1 MEISSQIIYLA
12 VIFILLVFPKA
23 LQRYRIPAPL
33 TSFALGILT
42 ALYTTE
48 YTNNQTLTLLATLGI
63 SSLFLFAGLEVDLEK
78 LKQEARLLLYH
89 LFGRCASLTL
99 CVWICMHYLGY
110 TWQVGGL
117 IALALLTP
125 STGFII
131 ESLAT
136 LGLDKNEKSWV
147 SNKSIAGELLALF
160 LLFLLL
166 KSDAYQEL
174 AYSSGILLLLAFGL
188 PLLLV
193 ILGKIVIPH
202 APGSEF
208 SLLVMVGLIAATI
221 TKALGVY
228 YLVGAFLTGFAA
240 RQLRVK
246 MPDMA
251 SENNLHAVRLFAS
264 FFVPFYFF
272 HSGMEVPEGALQL
285 EALWLGLGLTVILLP
300 IRVGSIT
307 LQRYLFHKDS
317 LKSSFKIGVSLSP
330 TLIFTLVLATIL
342 HNRFGIS
349 DVQFG
354 ALLVYAGLNT
364 ILPVLLLKM
373 PVGLDVETPTELHMP
388 QPENQSN

>member
-1 MEISSQIIYLA
+1 
-12 VIFILLVFPKA
+12 
-23 LQRYRIPAPL
+23 
-33 TSFALGILT
+33 
-42 ALYTTE
+42 
-48 YTNNQTLTLLATLGI
+48 
-63 SSLFLFAGLEVDLEK
+63 
-78 LKQEARLLLYH
+78 
-89 LFGRCASLTL
+89 
-99 CVWICMHYLGY
+99 
-110 TWQVGGL
+110 
-117 IALALLTP
+117 
-125 STGFII
+125 
-131 ESLAT
+131 
-136 LGLDKNEKSWV
+136 
-147 SNKSIAGELLALF
+147 
-160 LLFLLL
+160 
-166 KSDAYQEL
+166 
-174 AYSSGILLLLAFGL
+174 
-188 PLLLV
+188 
-193 ILGKIVIPH
+193 
-202 APGSEF
+202 
-208 SLLVMVGLIAATI
+208 
-221 TKALGVY
+221 
-228 YLVGAFLTGFAA
+228 
-240 RQLRVK
+240 
-246 MPDMA
+246 MA

-388 QPENQSN
+388 QPENQNN